1 MAGGDN
7 MGKLNFIGKWNRS
20 SELFR
25 TEQFILTFAK
35 EEDLIKI
42 EEVIK
47 QRREELAKKES
58 KY

>member
-1 MAGGDN
+1 
-7 MGKLNFIGKWNRS
+7 MGKPNFIGKWNRS

-42 EEVIK
+42 EEFIK
-47 QRREELAKKES
+47 QRREEPAKKEL
-58 KY
+58 KH

>member
-1 MAGGDN
+1 

-42 EEVIK
+42 EEFIK

-58 KY
+58 KH

>member
-1 MAGGDN
+1 
-7 MGKLNFIGKWNRS
+7 MGKLNFIGKWNRA

-42 EEVIK
+42 EEFIK
-47 QRREELAKKES
+47 QRCEKLAKKES
-58 KY
+58 KH